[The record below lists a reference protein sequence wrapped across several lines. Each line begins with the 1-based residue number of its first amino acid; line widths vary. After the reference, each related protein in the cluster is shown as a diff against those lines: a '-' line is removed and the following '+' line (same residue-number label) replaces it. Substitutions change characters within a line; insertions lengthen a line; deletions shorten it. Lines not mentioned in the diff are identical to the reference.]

1 MLYLSEIQQKK
12 IDHNEVGSE
21 KSRALLIIYIYK
33 EEETKKRE
41 VLVQCVVTFPNGD
54 TIC

>member
-21 KSRALLIIYIYK
+21 KSRALLITYIYK
-33 EEETKKRE
+33 EEETKKAR
-41 VLVQCVVTFPNGD
+41 VLVQYV
-54 TIC
+54 